1 MGGVIVDVQVM
12 AATDGD
18 PVLFDI
24 SQLDQYLLD
33 MKDNFMS
40 GKLQI
45 AYLLKWQLPASLF

>member
-1 MGGVIVDVQVM
+1 MGEVIVDVQV

-24 SQLDQYLLD
+24 SYFHQYLLD
-33 MKDNFMS
+33 MKGNFMS